1 MARNATNKP
10 ETENLD
16 VVKESTTETK
26 ASNADVNEVPETV
39 VVQPKKKEISLT
51 DRVPITNLNDWD
63 LHFVST
69 ETDKDIVIPAK
80 ANKIRK
86 LTVAEIDGQ
95 VQSGN
100 IMFVGTDGMGN
111 NACIKIE
118 DEDVFRYV
126 FRLDDNEPINVRVL
140 DLDSVKKLIA
150 ISDREEYERELK
162 ALVVT
167 NSDKRMISKL
177 AIKANIENVEGYKK
191 TAIENLIGY
200 KF

>member
-1 MARNATNKP
+1 MARNVTNI
-10 ETENLD
+10 T
-16 VVKESTTETK
+16 TTET
-26 ASNADVNEVPETV
+26 SENTTSEVTV
-39 VVQPKKKEISLT
+39 KKSKKKEISLT
-51 DRVPITNLNDWD
+51 DRVPITNLNDWE

-69 ETDKDIVIPAK
+69 ETDKDIVIPAR
-80 ANKIRK
+80 ANKIRN

-100 IMFVGTDGMGN
+100 IMFVGVDGMGN

-126 FRLDDNEPINVRVL
+126 FRLGDDEPVNVKVL
-140 DLDSVKKLIA
+140 DLDSVKKLIK
-150 ISDREEYERELK
+150 ITDRSEFEKELK
-162 ALVVT
+162 SLVVT
-167 NSDKRMISKL
+167 NSDKKMISKL
-177 AIKANIENVEGYKK
+177 AIKANIEEVEGYKK

>member
-1 MARNATNKP
+1 MAR
-10 ETENLD
+10 
-16 VVKESTTETK
+16 TT
-26 ASNADVNEVPETV
+26 VNTS
-39 VVQPKKKEISLT
+39 KKREIALT
-51 DRVPITNLNDWD
+51 DRVPITNLNNWE
-63 LHFVST
+63 LNFIST
-69 ETDKDIVIPAK
+69 ETEKDIVIPAG

-100 IMFVGTDGMGN
+100 IYFVGVDGMGN

-126 FRLDDNEPINVRVL
+126 FRLDDDEPVNVRIL
-140 DLDSVKKLIA
+140 DLDSVKNLLN
-150 ISDREEYERELK
+150 ISDKREYERELES
-162 ALVVT
+162 LVVT
-167 NSDKRMISKL
+167 NSDKKMIVSL
-177 AIKANIENVEGYKK
+177 VQQAGIENVEGYKK

>member
-1 MARNATNKP
+1 MAR
-10 ETENLD
+10 
-16 VVKESTTETK
+16 TT
-26 ASNADVNEVPETV
+26 VNTS
-39 VVQPKKKEISLT
+39 KKREIALT
-51 DRVPITNLNDWD
+51 DRVPITNLNNWE
-63 LHFVST
+63 LNFIST
-69 ETDKDIVIPAK
+69 ETEKDIVIPAR

-100 IMFVGTDGMGN
+100 IYFVGVDGMGN

-126 FRLDDNEPINVRVL
+126 FRLDDDEPVNVRIL
-140 DLDSVKKLIA
+140 DLDSVKNLLNITDK
-150 ISDREEYERELK
+150 REYERELES
-162 ALVVT
+162 LVVT
-167 NSDKRMISKL
+167 NSDKKMIVSL
-177 AIKANIENVEGYKK
+177 VQQAGIENVEGYKK

>member
-1 MARNATNKP
+1 MAR
-10 ETENLD
+10 
-16 VVKESTTETK
+16 TT
-26 ASNADVNEVPETV
+26 VNTS
-39 VVQPKKKEISLT
+39 KKREIALT
-51 DRVPITNLNDWD
+51 DRVPITNLNNWE
-63 LHFVST
+63 LNFIST
-69 ETDKDIVIPAK
+69 ETEKDIVIPAR

-100 IMFVGTDGMGN
+100 IYFVGVDGMGN

-126 FRLDDNEPINVRVL
+126 FRLDDDEPVNVRIL
-140 DLDSVKKLIA
+140 DLDSVKNLLNIA
-150 ISDREEYERELK
+150 DKREYERELES
-162 ALVVT
+162 LVVT
-167 NSDKRMISKL
+167 NSDKKMIVSL
-177 AIKANIENVEGYKK
+177 VQQAGIENVEGYKK

>member
-1 MARNATNKP
+1 MAR
-10 ETENLD
+10 
-16 VVKESTTETK
+16 TT
-26 ASNADVNEVPETV
+26 VNTS
-39 VVQPKKKEISLT
+39 KKREIALT
-51 DRVPITNLNDWD
+51 DRVPITNLNNWE
-63 LHFVST
+63 LNFIST
-69 ETDKDIVIPAK
+69 ETEKDIVIPAR

-100 IMFVGTDGMGN
+100 IYFVGVDGMGN

-126 FRLDDNEPINVRVL
+126 FRLDDDEPVNVRIL
-140 DLDSVKKLIA
+140 DLDSVKNLLN
-150 ISDREEYERELK
+150 ISDKREYERELES
-162 ALVVT
+162 LVVT
-167 NSDKRMISKL
+167 NSDKKMIVSL
-177 AIKANIENVEGYKK
+177 VQQAGIENVEGYKK

>member
-1 MARNATNKP
+1 MAR
-10 ETENLD
+10 
-16 VVKESTTETK
+16 TT
-26 ASNADVNEVPETV
+26 VNTS
-39 VVQPKKKEISLT
+39 KKHEIALT
-51 DRVPITNLNDWD
+51 DRVPITNLNNWE
-63 LHFVST
+63 LNFIST
-69 ETDKDIVIPAK
+69 ETEKDIVIPAR

-100 IMFVGTDGMGN
+100 VYFVGVDGMGN

-126 FRLDDNEPINVRVL
+126 FRLDDDEPVNVRIL
-140 DLDSVKKLIA
+140 DLDSVKNLLNIA
-150 ISDREEYERELK
+150 DKREYERELES
-162 ALVVT
+162 LVVT
-167 NSDKRMISKL
+167 NSDKKMIVSL
-177 AIKANIENVEGYKK
+177 VQQAGIENVESYKK

>member
-1 MARNATNKP
+1 MAR
-10 ETENLD
+10 
-16 VVKESTTETK
+16 TT
-26 ASNADVNEVPETV
+26 VNTS
-39 VVQPKKKEISLT
+39 KKREIALT
-51 DRVPITNLNDWD
+51 DRVPITNLNNWE
-63 LHFVST
+63 LNFIST
-69 ETDKDIVIPAK
+69 ETEKDIVIPAR

-100 IMFVGTDGMGN
+100 IYFVGVDGMGN

-126 FRLDDNEPINVRVL
+126 FRLDDDEPVNVRIL
-140 DLDSVKKLIA
+140 DLDSVKNLLNIA
-150 ISDREEYERELK
+150 DKKEYERELES
-162 ALVVT
+162 LVVT
-167 NSDKRMISKL
+167 NSDKKMIVSL
-177 AIKANIENVEGYKK
+177 VQQAGIENVEGYKK

>member
-1 MARNATNKP
+1 MAR
-10 ETENLD
+10 
-16 VVKESTTETK
+16 TT
-26 ASNADVNEVPETV
+26 VNTSKKREVA
-39 VVQPKKKEISLT
+39 LT
-51 DRVPITNLNDWD
+51 DRVPITNLNNWE
-63 LHFVST
+63 LNFIST
-69 ETDKDIVIPAK
+69 ETEKDIVIPAR

-100 IMFVGTDGMGN
+100 VYFVGVDGMGN

-126 FRLDDNEPINVRVL
+126 FRLDDDEPVNVRIL
-140 DLDSVKKLIA
+140 DLDSVKNLLNIA
-150 ISDREEYERELK
+150 DKREYERELES
-162 ALVVT
+162 LVVT
-167 NSDKRMISKL
+167 NSDKKMIVSL
-177 AIKANIENVEGYKK
+177 VQQAGIENVEGYKK